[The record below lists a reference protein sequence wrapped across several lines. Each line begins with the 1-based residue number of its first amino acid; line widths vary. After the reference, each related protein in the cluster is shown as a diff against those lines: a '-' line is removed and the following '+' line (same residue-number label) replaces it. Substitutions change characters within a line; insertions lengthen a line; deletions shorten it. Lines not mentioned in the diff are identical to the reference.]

1 MKNKISFILLLVYF
15 LSNSQIVFSI
25 EPSIFVQSTVNR
37 ASEIL
42 GSSISKDEKIEG
54 LQKIAKDVVDIKGIG
69 YYSLGSHRKNLS
81 EDEKKEYLKVF
92 EKYFLKS
99 FSSRLAEYSNPKI
112 EVNTQKRLNEKYTMV
127 SSLLVATNDKPEIR
141 IDWRI
146 NTKDPENLLIIDVVI
161 EGVSLA
167 KVQKEEFNSIIQ
179 SGNGDIKSLFDSLK
193 DFINK

>member
-69 YYSLGSHRKNLS
+69 YYSLGSHKKNLS